1 MDLENYRIQHTNN
14 TLEVYDKNTLKF
26 SSAWYSGFG
35 KFHTDV
41 FNSNQQIIYVVTK
54 QFQFW
59 KWRMVYHI
67 KKNDTVL
74 SELISKNNKK
84 TIFAIDVNEITYQ
97 IKIHFQD
104 MLSIFKNGIKIA
116 EFNEACTKEDFA
128 GKVKLLMLDKNDLEI
143 AFLLYSC
150 LKIGEQNR
158 SSKSII
164 ASQKQLEP
172 NEDPWS

>member
-1 MDLENYRIQHTNN
+1 MDLESFKIQHTNN
-14 TLEVYDKNTLKF
+14 TLEVYKKDILQF

-35 KFHTDV
+35 KFYTDV
-41 FNSNQQIIYVVTK
+41 FNSDKKIIYTVTK

-67 KKNDTVL
+67 KKDTKEL

-84 TIFAIDVNEITYQ
+84 TIFSIDVNEITYQ
-97 IKIHFQD
+97 IKIHFQSR
-104 MLSIFKNGIKIA
+104 LSIFKNDSKIA
-116 EFNEACTKEDFA
+116 EFNEACTKDDFA
-128 GKVKLLMLDKNDLEI
+128 GKVKLLLLDKNDLEI
-143 AFLLYSC
+143 AFLMYSC

-172 NEDPWS
+172 NDDPWS